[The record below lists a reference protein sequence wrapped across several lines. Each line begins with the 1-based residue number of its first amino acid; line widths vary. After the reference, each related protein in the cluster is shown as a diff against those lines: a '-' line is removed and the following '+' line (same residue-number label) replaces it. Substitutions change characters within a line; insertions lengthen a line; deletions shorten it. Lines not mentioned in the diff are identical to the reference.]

1 MKFRIVFV
9 LLIVIY
15 FMSFSISS
23 FAGENTNITLKRD
36 LFAYLIDDC
45 INKCK
50 AKIKLSDSRSKNLR
64 KTAAISA
71 LKAQYLSANK
81 NNLIDQMLET
91 DLQIKKYKVHYFM
104 NAKFFSYYAS
114 KPNSHEKVIEAKFA
128 KP

>member
-1 MKFRIVFV
+1 MASAFSGRIIDLIIIIIV
-9 LLIVIY
+9 LSPNSEL
-15 FMSFSISS
+15 
-23 FAGENTNITLKRD
+23 

-71 LKAQYLSANK
+71 LKAEYLSANK
-81 NNLIDQMLET
+81 NNLINQMLET

-114 KPNSHEKVIEAKFA
+114 KPNSHEKVIEAKFT